1 MNATTIGV
9 GLAKNRFELAV
20 ADAPHRVQ
28 RRERLSRRHFNASSA
43 TSQPAASSPNRAVQR
58 SLGAHAV
65 PAPAASR

>member
-28 RRERLSRRHFNASSA
+28 RRERLLRRHFNASA